1 MKFNKYGKPILIL
14 VFIIC
19 VFFVQTHS
27 DLLFTTSIHIEYSD
41 IVYATL
47 DNKGNQLIIDES
59 GQRLIKVNANG
70 EIELIVK
77 GGMKSGK
84 GFYDAKRVLTDADNH
99 IYVLNILK
107 EEGGYRIRK
116 EEIVEYSPDG
126 KYLGI
131 VCEIEHEEPVLVED
145 IVGLF
150 TVDGNLTY
158 MQNSVDSF
166 DLYKK
171 DNSLLRN
178 SECAEAKALA
188 VSYAIEPNTKDV
200 YYSTK
205 QGKILKY
212 NETKEDTLVY
222 DANSS
227 DYLSIP
233 RELSFDGEGNL
244 YFTDIGLR
252 TVSMISADGSLSQVI
267 YEGEVGEELTSKYIY
282 YYMNAS
288 NGLIA
293 VTTDYT
299 AFIQDEEIVFNF
311 GSDYSSENV
320 VMIFAVWGTVILMAL
335 MALYL
340 LAKLAVLI
348 IKKGPKT
355 FKLAIGVVI
364 GVICIAGV
372 FLLIV
377 LPDFENRLIESL
389 LQRAQVVSDVTGMM
403 LPKEEFKRLDSTS
416 DYMSEDYIAVR
427 NSINEIYL
435 SGSEGIGDFYC
446 VLYTIRDHVITCTYA
461 LQEDTGAI
469 YPYDW
474 DYEGSDEQWIF
485 ENGEG
490 KVYKGMSTS
499 EGNFLFVL
507 NPISDDN
514 GNTIGLVEVGTD
526 LNSFHKETNN
536 MIIEL
541 LLHVIAITIVVVLVA
556 LEIIIFMH
564 GRSEYQRRRFNKS
577 AGLTIRIPNEL
588 LRILVFGIFFITNMT
603 TSFLPL
609 YALNIAENE
618 IGLSIP
624 KEVLAAI
631 PISAEVLFGA
641 IFSIMGNVVIKR
653 FGQKKS
659 AILGSV
665 LITVGLIVRILVP
678 SIWILTLGNSI
689 MGSGWGILLLIVNTV
704 IAMGD
709 DEEKNQGFAGY
720 SAAALNGINCGIVFG
735 GFLINWLSYT
745 AIFMF
750 TVALS
755 LFVVVHVAVYLT
767 KVSYMPE
774 AVAAGE
780 GIAAPIGFMK
790 FITSKGVLK
799 FFLMI
804 VIPVIA
810 CGYFL
815 NFLFPILG
823 FQYGLSETK
832 VGYAF
837 LINGLCV
844 ICFSNVLTN
853 YFSKKVKKAYSLVIA
868 SLLYALAFLCVAY
881 FQNIYSLII
890 VLVLLGLS
898 DSFGLPLQT
907 SYYTDLDAVKK
918 YGFDKSMGIY
928 SLFENIAQAGGSF
941 VFSYVLIIGVKEGLN
956 IVLSIVAILAIL
968 FGIMCFMYERFNKK
982 KALMIEGQNQVS

>member
-14 VFIIC
+14 IFIIC
-19 VFFVQTHS
+19 TFFVQTHS

-70 EIELIVK
+70 KIELIVK
-77 GGMKSGK
+77 GGRKSGK

-131 VCEIEHEEPVLVED
+131 VYEIEHEEAVLVED

-150 TVDGNLTY
+150 ALDGNLTY
-158 MQNSVDSF
+158 MRNSVDSF
-166 DLYKK
+166 ELYRK
-171 DNSLLRN
+171 DNTLLHN
-178 SECAEAKALA
+178 YECAEAKALT

-200 YYSTK
+200 YYATK

-212 NETKEDTLVY
+212 NDTKEDTLVY

-233 RELSFDGEGNL
+233 RELSFDEEGNL

-267 YEGEVGEELTSKYIY
+267 YEGDIGEDITSKYIY

-299 AFIQDEEIVFNF
+299 VILQEEEMIFNY
-311 GSDYSSENV
+311 GSDYSVENCAI
-320 VMIFAVWGTVILMAL
+320 IFAVWVAVILLAL
-335 MALYL
+335 IALYI

-355 FKLAIGVVI
+355 FKLAMGVVV

-389 LQRAQVVSDVTGMM
+389 LRRAQVVSEVTGMM
-403 LPKEEFKRLDSTS
+403 LPKEEYKRLDSTT

-427 NSINEIYL
+427 NTINEIYL
-435 SGSEGIGDFYC
+435 SGSEGTGDLYC
-446 VLYTIRDHVITCTYA
+446 VLYTIQDNVITCTYA

-474 DYEGSDEQWIF
+474 DYEGSDEQWII

-490 KVYKGMSTS
+490 QVYKGMSTS

-507 NPISDDN
+507 NPIFDN
-514 GNTIGLVEVGTD
+514 NGDVIGLVEVGTD
-526 LNSFHKETNN
+526 LNSFHKETNS
-536 MIIEL
+536 MIFEL
-541 LLHVIAITIVVVLVA
+541 LLHVMAITIVVVLIA
-556 LEIIIFMH
+556 LEIIIFIH
-564 GRSEYQRRRFNKS
+564 GRSEYQRRRLNKS
-577 AGLTIRIPNEL
+577 EGSTIRIPNEL

-618 IGLSIP
+618 IALSIP
-624 KEVLAAI
+624 KEVLAAL

-641 IFSIMGNVVIKR
+641 LFSIMGNVVIKR
-653 FGQKKS
+653 LGQKKS

-665 LITVGLIVRILVP
+665 LITVGLFVRLLVP
-678 SIWILTLGNSI
+678 NIWILTLGNSI

-735 GFLINWLSYT
+735 GFLVNWLSYSV
-745 AIFMF
+745 IFMV
-750 TVALS
+750 TVAFS
-755 LFVVVHVAVYLT
+755 LLVVVHVAVYLT

-774 AVAAGE
+774 VDAEGE
-780 GIAAPIGFMK
+780 GIAPIGFMR
-790 FITSKGVLK
+790 FMTSKGVFK

-823 FQYGLSETK
+823 SEYGLSETK

-853 YFSKKVKKAYSLVIA
+853 YFSRKVKKAYSLVSA
-868 SLLYALAFLCVAY
+868 SLLYALAFLCFAY

-898 DSFGLPLQT
+898 DSFGLPLQA

-918 YGFDKSMGIY
+918 YGYDKSMGIY
-928 SLFENIAQAGGSF
+928 SLFENLAQAGGSF
-941 VFSYVLIIGVKEGLN
+941 VFSYVLIIGVKDGLN
-956 IVLSIVAILAIL
+956 IVLSIVAILAIG
-968 FGIMCFMYERFNKK
+968 FGIMSFLYEHLNKK
-982 KALMIEGQNQVS
+982 KASMIEGQNQVS